1 MAADDQTV
9 DVEGRRLRLT
19 NLDKVL
25 YPTTGTTKADVLAYY
40 AEIAPVMLP
49 HLAGRPITRKRW
61 VHGVGTE
68 DSPGQVFFQKNL
80 DDATPDWVARGTIQH
95 RDHENAYPIATEP
108 ATLAWL
114 AQIASL
120 ELHVPQWRFAADG
133 SPANPDRLVIDL
145 DPGPGAGLPECVEV
159 ARIARGILRDV
170 GLEPVPVTSGS
181 KGVHLYAKL
190 DGALTT
196 TQSSAFAKELARAIE
211 ADHPQLAVSDMKK
224 ALRQG
229 KVLVDWSQNSGAKT
243 TVSPYSLRGRLRPT
257 VAAPRTWRELL
268 SPQLRQLEL
277 DEVLQRV
284 RRRGD
289 PAEAVAPDTP
299 DRLGTYRSMRDPA
312 KTSEPVPERHG
323 RGGGREFVIQEHH
336 ARRLHWDFRLEREG
350 VLVSWALPKG
360 VPSDG
365 RRNHLAVPT
374 EDHPLEYGA
383 FEGTIPKGEYGAG
396 EVSIWDAGR
405 YDLEKWRDDEVI
417 ATLHGRTDGGLGG
430 EPTRLALIRTGK
442 DWLIHRM
449 RGQPDASARPPR
461 IAPML
466 ATRGSA
472 DELDELAGGDWV
484 LEGKWDGYRAIVTIE
499 DGRAR
504 LRSRNDQD
512 LGRRFPELRAL
523 ADQVRAERAVLDGEI
538 VVLDGRGRPSF
549 RALQQRLQ
557 SGNDGR
563 LRFIAFD
570 ALWIDGRDLQR
581 EPYEVRRRLL
591 AEATTEGP
599 LLEAPGDLG
608 SDPLAALAVAEDLG
622 LEGVVAKA
630 AGSRYRAG
638 RRSSDWRKI
647 TRIRTAEVVLAGWRE
662 GTASL
667 LLAVPGDDGWR
678 YAGRVGSGLA
688 AAEFDGIVERLTR
701 AERATAPLDDVPA
714 ADAHDA
720 RWSRL
725 ALVAEIAFAER
736 TDGGRFRQPRWRGLR
751 PDKAI
756 DDVVV
761 E

>member
-1 MAADDQTV
+1 MARDDQTV
-9 DVEGRRLRLT
+9 QVEGRRLRLT
-19 NLDKVL
+19 NLEKVL
-25 YPTTGTTKADVLAYY
+25 YPETGTTKAHVLAYY
-40 AEIAPVMLP
+40 AEIAPVILP
-49 HLAGRPITRKRW
+49 HLDGRPITRKRW

-68 DSPGQVFFQKNL
+68 DSPGDVFFQKNL
-80 DDATPDWVARGTIQH
+80 DDATPEWVARGTIQH
-95 RDHENAYPIATEP
+95 RDHENAYPIAAEP

-190 DGALTT
+190 DGAMTSA
-196 TQSSAFAKELARAIE
+196 QASAFAKELARAIE
-211 ADHPQLAVSDMKK
+211 ADHPDLAVSDMKK
-224 ALRQG
+224 SLRQG
-229 KVLVDWSQNSGAKT
+229 RVLVDWSQNSGAKT

-289 PAEAVAPDTP
+289 PAEAVAPVPP
-299 DRLGTYRSMRDPA
+299 DRLAAYRSMRDA
-312 KTSEPVPERHG
+312 TRTSEPVPDRHG

-336 ARRLHWDFRLEREG
+336 ARRLHWDFRLERDG

-360 VPSDG
+360 VPTDG

-374 EDHPLEYGA
+374 EDHPVEYGA

-396 EVSIWDAGR
+396 EVSIWDSGR

-417 ATLHGRTDGGLGG
+417 ATLHGRADGGLGG

-449 RGQPDASARPPR
+449 QDQPDASSRPPR

-466 ATRGSA
+466 ATKGSL
-472 DELDELAGGDWV
+472 DELDGEDWL

-504 LRSRNDQD
+504 LRSRTDQD
-512 LGRRFPELRAL
+512 LGRSFPELRAL
-523 ADQVRAERAVLDGEI
+523 ARQVRAERAVLDGEI
-538 VVLDGRGRPSF
+538 VVLDARGRPSF

-557 SGNDGR
+557 GGSDGR

-570 ALWIDGRDLQR
+570 LLWVDGRDLQR
-581 EPYEVRRRLL
+581 EPYATRRGLL
-591 AEATTEGP
+591 AETIVSGA
-599 LLEAPGDLG
+599 LLEAPESLG
-608 SDPLAALAVAEDLG
+608 ADPVAALAVAEDLG
-622 LEGVVAKA
+622 LEGIVAKA
-630 AGSRYRAG
+630 PGSRYRPG

-647 TRIRTAEVVLAGWRE
+647 TRERTAEVVVAGWRE

-667 LLAVPGDDGWR
+667 LLAVPDGDGWR
-678 YAGRVGSGLA
+678 YAGRVGSGLGD
-688 AAEFDGIVERLTR
+688 AELDRIVDRLQR
-701 AERATAPLDDVPA
+701 MERATAPVDGVPT
-714 ADAHDA
+714 ADARDA
-720 RWSRL
+720 RWARL
-725 ALVAEIAFAER
+725 ELVAEIAFAER

-751 PDKAI
+751 PDKTTA
-756 DDVVV
+756 DVNP

>member
-1 MAADDQTV
+1 MARDDQTV
-9 DVEGRRLRLT
+9 QVEGRRLRLT

-25 YPTTGTTKADVLAYY
+25 YPETGTTKADVLAYY
-40 AEIAPVMLP
+40 AEIAPVILP
-49 HLAGRPITRKRW
+49 HLDGRPITRKRW

-68 DSPGQVFFQKNL
+68 ESPGDVFFQKNL
-80 DDATPDWVARGTIQH
+80 DDTTPDWVARGTIQH
-95 RDHENAYPIATEP
+95 RDHENVYPIASEP

-133 SPANPDRLVIDL
+133 APAHPDRLVIDL
-145 DPGPGAGLPECVEV
+145 DPGPGAGLPECVEI

-170 GLEPVPVTSGS
+170 GLDPVPVTSGS

-190 DGALTT
+190 DGAMT
-196 TQSSAFAKELARAIE
+196 SAQASDFAKELARAIE
-211 ADHPQLAVSDMKK
+211 ADHPDLAVSDMKK
-224 ALRQG
+224 SLRQG
-229 KVLVDWSQNSGAKT
+229 RVLVDWSQNSGAKT

-268 SPQLRQLEL
+268 APQLRQLEL
-277 DEVLQRV
+277 REVLQRV

-289 PAEAVAPDTP
+289 PAEAVAPDPP
-299 DRLGTYRSMRDPA
+299 DRLATYRSMRDA
-312 KTSEPVPERHG
+312 TRTSEPVPDRHG

-336 ARRLHWDFRLEREG
+336 ARRLHWDFRLERDG

-360 VPSDG
+360 VPADD
-365 RRNHLAVPT
+365 RRNRLAVPT

-396 EVSIWDAGR
+396 EVSIWDSGR

-417 ATLHGRTDGGLGG
+417 ATLHGRADGGLGG

-449 RGQPDASARPPR
+449 QRQPDAGARPPR

-466 ATRGSA
+466 ATRGSL
-472 DELDELAGGDWV
+472 DELDGEDWL
-484 LEGKWDGYRAIVTIE
+484 LEGKWDGYRAIVTVE

-512 LGRRFPELRAL
+512 LGRSFPELRAL
-523 ADQVRAERAVLDGEI
+523 AEQVRAERAVLDGEI
-538 VVLDGRGRPSF
+538 VVLDARGRPSF
-549 RALQQRLQ
+549 RALQQRMRGA
-557 SGNDGR
+557 SDGR

-570 ALWIDGRDLQR
+570 LLWFDGRDLQR
-581 EPYEVRRRLL
+581 ERYESRRGLL
-591 AEATTEGP
+591 AETVTAGA
-599 LLEAPGDLG
+599 LLEAPESLG
-608 SDPLAALAVAEDLG
+608 TDPVAALAVAEDLG
-622 LEGVVAKA
+622 LEGLVAKA
-630 AGSRYRAG
+630 PGSRYRAG
-638 RRSSDWRKI
+638 RRSSDWLKI
-647 TRIRTAEVVLAGWRE
+647 TRERTAEVVVAGWRE

-667 LLAVPGDDGWR
+667 LLAVPDGDGWR
-678 YAGRVGSGLA
+678 YAGRVGSGLSG
-688 AAEFDGIVERLTR
+688 AELNGIVERLQRT
-701 AERATAPLDDVPA
+701 ERDTAPVDGVPP
-714 ADAHDA
+714 ADARDA
-720 RWSRL
+720 RWARL
-725 ALVAEIAFAER
+725 ELVAEIAFAER

-751 PDKAI
+751 PDKSIA
-756 DDVVV
+756 DVNP